1 MVANKVGM
9 FVWNYFT
16 NDARV
21 LRECTALSEAG
32 YHVDLIAVH
41 QAGLPETEQR
51 HANFHIHRMSRKFPF
66 SQVIGW
72 LKNRKYLLGLIALT
86 YGIACFY
93 WPPLLILLL
102 ISILLLTKPMR
113 TLMFRSVVFLRM
125 IRAGF
130 RKRYDVYHANDLNT
144 LLQAVICAKW
154 LGRSKLIYD
163 SHEVQTSRTG
173 YDSPLY
179 GIMERFLLRFVDV
192 CIHENDTR
200 AAYVKERYGF
210 YPEVVHNYPFKQ
222 NYDETVSVDL
232 HQQLGIPPQ
241 EPILLYQGGIQSGR
255 GLDRLI
261 EAAPHITTG
270 TIVLIGDG
278 RIKPELEKMV
288 AERNLETRVKFMEK
302 VALEVLPNHTRAAY
316 IGFQLLNNTCFNHYS
331 ASSNKLFEY
340 IMSGVPV
347 IACDFPEISRVVKG
361 YEVGLTV
368 DSHDPAAIANAVNE
382 LVNQPEKRQNM
393 HQNCLQAREIFNWEQ
408 EKPIFLAIY
417 EKIAMRS

>member
-1 MVANKVGM
+1 MTIKVGM

-21 LRECTALSEAG
+21 LRECTALSDAG
-32 YHVDLIAVH
+32 YQVDLIALH
-41 QAGLPETEQR
+41 QAGLPEIEQQN
-51 HANFHIHRMSRKFPF
+51 ANFHVYRLSRRLPF
-66 SQVIGW
+66 SPFLSR
-72 LKNRKYLLGLIALT
+72 LKKKKHLLVMLALV
-86 YGIACFY
+86 YIIACLH
-93 WPPLLILLL
+93 WPWLLL
-102 ISILLLTKPMR
+102 LAFTFSLFSKRIRTVLSRSI
-113 TLMFRSVVFLRM
+113 VFLRM
-125 IRAGF
+125 VHAGF
-130 RKRYDVYHANDLNT
+130 RQRYDIYHANDLNT

-173 YDSPLY
+173 YNSPIY

-192 CIHENDTR
+192 CIHENHTR
-200 AAYVKERYGF
+200 AAYVEERYGF

-222 NYDETVSVDL
+222 EKTTKWKVDL
-232 HQQLGIPPQ
+232 HHQLGIPNE

-261 EAAPHITTG
+261 EAAPKIKVG

-288 AERNLETRVKFMEK
+288 AERGLENRVKFIGK
-302 VALEVLPNHTRAAY
+302 VALDDLPSYTREAY
-316 IGFQLLNNTCFNHYS
+316 LGFQLLNNTCFNHYS

-347 IACDFPEISRVVKG
+347 IACDFPEISRVVKE

-368 DSHDPAAIANAVNE
+368 NSHDPEAIAEAVNE
-382 LVNQPEKRQNM
+382 LVNNPEKRKKG
-393 HQNCLQAREIFNWEQ
+393 HQNCFQAREVFNWEQ
-408 EKPIFLAIY
+408 EKLIFLSIY
-417 EKIAMRS
+417 EKIVTRS

>member
-1 MVANKVGM
+1 MTTKVGM

-32 YHVDLIAVH
+32 YHVDLIALH
-41 QAGLPETEQR
+41 QAGLPKVEQKN
-51 HANFHIHRMSRKFPF
+51 ANFHVYRMSRKLPF
-66 SQVIGW
+66 TPILSW
-72 LKNRKYLLGLIALT
+72 LKNKKYLLGMLALV
-86 YGIACFY
+86 YAIACFY
-93 WPPLLILLL
+93 WPLLL
-102 ISILLLTKPMR
+102 LLLLTSLLFTKPMR
-113 TLMFRSVVFLRM
+113 TIMFRSIVFLRM
-125 IRAGF
+125 VRAGF
-130 RKRYDVYHANDLNT
+130 RQRYDIYHANDLNT

-179 GIMERFLLRFVDV
+179 GITERFLLRFVDV
-192 CIHENDTR
+192 CIHENHTR
-200 AAYVKERYGF
+200 AAYVEERYGF

-222 NYDETVSVDL
+222 EQDTKMTVDL
-232 HQQLGIPPQ
+232 HQQLEIPRE

-261 EAAPHITTG
+261 EAVPHIKMG

-278 RIKPELEKMV
+278 RIKPALEKKV
-288 AERNLETRVKFMEK
+288 AERKLENRVKFMDK
-302 VALEVLPNHTRAAY
+302 VALESLPSHTKEAY
-316 IGFQLLNNTCFNHYS
+316 LGFQILNNTCFNHYS

-340 IMSGVPV
+340 IMSGIPI

-368 DSHDPAAIANAVNE
+368 NSHDPEAIAKAVNE
-382 LVNQPEKRQNM
+382 LVNNPEKRKKL
-393 HQNCLQAREIFNWEQ
+393 HQNCLQARDIFNWDK
-408 EKPIFLAIY
+408 EKLIFLAIY
-417 EKIAMRS
+417 EKIVIRS

>member
-1 MVANKVGM
+1 MTTKVGM

-21 LRECTALSEAG
+21 LREGTALSEAG
-32 YHVDLIAVH
+32 YHVDLIAIH
-41 QAGLPETEQR
+41 QTGLPKVEQQNV
-51 HANFHIHRMSRKFPF
+51 NFHVYRMSRKLPF
-66 SQVIGW
+66 TPILSW
-72 LKNRKYLLGLIALT
+72 FKNKKYLLGILVLLYI
-86 YGIACFY
+86 IACFY
-93 WPPLLILLL
+93 WPLLFLLL
-102 ISILLLTKPMR
+102 LTLLFFTKPMR
-113 TLMFRSVVFLRM
+113 TIMFRSVVFFRM
-125 IRAGF
+125 VGAGF
-130 RKRYDVYHANDLNT
+130 RQRYDIYHANDLNT

-192 CIHENDTR
+192 CIHENHTR
-200 AAYVKERYGF
+200 AAYVEERYGF

-222 NYDETVSVDL
+222 EQDAEMTVDL
-232 HQQLGIPPQ
+232 HQQLEIPRE
-241 EPILLYQGGIQSGR
+241 EPILLYQGGIQAGR

-261 EAAPHITTG
+261 EAAPNIKMG

-278 RIKPELEKMV
+278 RIKPTLKKMV
-288 AERNLETRVKFMEK
+288 VERNLETRVKFMDK
-302 VALEVLPNHTRAAY
+302 VALEALPSHTKEAY
-316 IGFQLLNNTCFNHYS
+316 LGFQILNNTCFNHYS

-368 DSHDPAAIANAVNE
+368 NSHDSEAIAKAVNE
-382 LVNQPEKRQNM
+382 LVSNPEKRKKL
-393 HQNCLQAREIFNWEQ
+393 HQNCLEARDVFNWEQ
-408 EKPIFLAIY
+408 EKLIFLALY
-417 EKIAMRS
+417 EKIVIRS